1 MPNNVDV
8 AQQVPKSIAIIMDG
22 NRRWAKEQGLTTFDG
37 HKAGVEKIKGVVE
50 WALEAGVSELTFYV
64 FSTENWNRTAEEVSG
79 LMGLIEFAFG
89 NWINE
94 IIDKNL
100 RIRVVGERSRFSKSI
115 QEKIQLA
122 EEKSMNGT
130 RGTLVLALSY
140 GGRAEILNAVN
151 VLLASGVPSGH
162 EISETEFEDILWTAG
177 LLDPDIVLRT
187 GGEQRLSNFLP
198 WQSTYSELFF
208 TETKWPAFTKEEL
221 SSILAEYSQ
230 RERRHGK

>member
-1 MPNNVDV
+1 MPNNIDD
-8 AQQVPKSIAIIMDG
+8 AQEVPKSIAIIMDG
-22 NRRWAKEQGLTTFDG
+22 NRRWAKEQRLTTFEG
-37 HKAGVEKIKGVVE
+37 HKAGVGRIKDVVE

-64 FSTENWNRTAEEVSG
+64 FSTENWNRAAEEVSG

-94 IIDKNL
+94 VIDKNL
-100 RIRVVGERSRFSKSI
+100 RIRVVGERNRFSKSI
-115 QEKIQLA
+115 QEKIKLA

-151 VLLASGVPSGH
+151 LLLASGAPSSH
-162 EISETEFEDILWTAG
+162 EITETEFKDKLWTAG
-177 LLDPDIVLRT
+177 LSDPDIILRT

-208 TETKWPAFTKEEL
+208 TDTKWPAFTKEEL